1 MINERSRI
9 DKKRSA
15 RARAALSRLG
25 ISQTALARALGVST
39 KLVNEVVRGRLIGE
53 RGKTHNVAVALGLK
67 EGEILP
73 DDISVEEL
81 VSRLSR
87 AGKEAQV

>member
-1 MINERSRI
+1 MHERSRI
-9 DKKRSA
+9 DKERAA

-39 KLVNEVVRGRLIGE
+39 KIVNEVARGRLIGE
-53 RGKTHNVAVALGLK
+53 RGKTHKVAVALGLK
-67 EGEILP
+67 EGEIVP

-81 VSRLSR
+81 VKRLSL
-87 AGKEAQV
+87 AGKEAKV